1 MSSKISQLTAET
13 PLFLFDVDGYFVGE
27 TRPQPNPVHPG
38 SFFPKANSTTVD
50 PKIKDGFW
58 SHWDGEKW
66 SYEKKPTTP
75 EELAGM
81 TISHTSFTERAIEL
95 RRIKDDLITPESG
108 YKAELVDNLWIVSK
122 IPEPTPE
129 EVKERKAQEI
139 RNQRDLLLSKT
150 DYYFLVDNPKQLTE
164 EQLAE
169 VQTYRNELRELPE
182 QEGFPENVTWPDIP
196 ECIVKDVEKI
206 MPNGEN
212 ES

>member
-1 MSSKISQLTAET
+1 MQSLCVQKV
-13 PLFLFDVDGYFVGE
+13 FVFVVRVDNRRFV
-27 TRPQPNPVHPG
+27 PP
-38 SFFPKANSTTVD
+38 A
-50 PKIKDGFW
+50 W
-58 SHWDGEKW
+58 LA
-66 SYEKKPTTP
+66 KPTTP
-75 EELAGM
+75 EELSKF
-81 TISHTSFTERAIEL
+81 TISHSKQTRRSIEL
-95 RRIKDDLITPESG
+95 RELKDKLITQESG
-108 YKAELVDNLWIVSK
+108 YRADLVGDFWIVEK
-122 IPEPTPE
+122 LPEPTPE
-129 EVKERKAQEI
+129 EIRERKAQEI